1 MAKTIWHIRAD
12 RYLKEPVLDKYVV
25 VYENDEWYYCK
36 VSGSKVLVVM
46 NRERLDNGDVG
57 WYVSRK
63 KGEKEDEI
71 HAALLEAKKEHR
83 RKEATSVLNKKIR
96 ELEERKANIKF
107 LEDEVAK
114 MMAKLD
120 NVGGGVN

>member
-1 MAKTIWHIRAD
+1 MAKTIWHIRTD
-12 RYLKEPVLDKYVV
+12 RYLKEPVLEKYVV

-46 NRERLDNGDVG
+46 NRERLDNGDIG
-57 WYVSRK
+57 WYVSHK
-63 KGEKEDEI
+63 KGEKEDEVQ
-71 HAALLEAKKEHR
+71 AALLEAKEEHR

-107 LEDEVAK
+107 LEEEIAK
-114 MMAKLD
+114 RMAEAD
-120 NVGGGVN
+120 V